1 MKLVTYNIQFGRG
14 KDDRFD
20 LARIAHAVNGA
31 DIIAMQEVE
40 RFWNR
45 SGMVDQVAEL
55 TRLLPGYH

>member
-14 KDDRFD
+14 KYDRFD
-20 LARIAHAVNGA
+20 LARIAKAVNGA

-45 SGMVDQVAEL
+45 
-55 TRLLPGYH
+55 